1 MTTKEYPLTGTTSRL
16 RIGTTV
22 EYAHSIDEGR
32 LVDQQYRGEGLRAR
46 SGCCIGGGF
55 HRHRIRAHL
64 FLAAAIVIGSLP
76 LSLPAAAADGLEALA
91 HPGRVLMLRHANAP
105 GYGDPPGFRLG
116 DCRTQRNLD
125 EKGRAQARATGDR
138 LRALG
143 IRKAR
148 VYSSQWCRAL
158 ETARLLGVGEVEEL
172 PGLNSFFEGHV
183 ERESTLAALRDFLAR
198 QPVDG
203 PPLILVTHQV
213 VINAFAQEVPASGG
227 GSVFALDPN
236 EKDWLR
242 WITATQPVR

>member
-1 MTTKEYPLTGTTSRL
+1 M
-16 RIGTTV
+16 
-22 EYAHSIDEGR
+22 
-32 LVDQQYRGEGLRAR
+32 
-46 SGCCIGGGF
+46 
-55 HRHRIRAHL
+55 RHNHAL
-64 FLAAAIVIGSLP
+64 FALLAAALLP
-76 LSLPAAAADGLEALA
+76 ALLAFAPPAAAADGLEALA

-125 EKGRAQARATGDR
+125 ETGRAQARATGDR

-158 ETARLLGVGEVEEL
+158 ETARLLGVGEVQEL

-198 QPVDG
+198 QPIDG

-227 GSVFALDPN
+227 GSVFALDGK
-236 EKDWLR
+236 EKRNGGLR
-242 WITATQPVR
+242 WIMATQPVR

>member
-1 MTTKEYPLTGTTSRL
+1 MRTRHP
-16 RIGTTV
+16 IFPFF
-22 EYAHSIDEGR
+22 AAA
-32 LVDQQYRGEGLRAR
+32 LVAVL
-46 SGCCIGGGF
+46 
-55 HRHRIRAHL
+55 
-64 FLAAAIVIGSLP
+64 LAAPVP
-76 LSLPAAAADGLEALA
+76 AAADGLGALA
-91 HPGRVLMLRHANAP
+91 QTGRVLMLRHANAP

-143 IRKAR
+143 IHKAR

-158 ETARLLGVGEVEEL
+158 ETARLLGVGEVQEL

-183 ERESTLAALRDFLAR
+183 ERDSTLAALRDFLAQ

-213 VINAFAQEVPASGG
+213 VINSFAEEVPASGG
-227 GSVFALDPN
+227 GSIFALD
-236 EKDWLR
+236 EKGKGGLR